1 MLDSVTQFAK
11 EHAFNVFVILATT
24 FILRR
29 FAMLFIKQ
37 LIRQT
42 IKPEMFKTLQDEK
55 QREKTLVST
64 IDAGVRAGLWII
76 TGLLLLAELGI
87 NIAPLLAGAGIA
99 GVALGFGAQSMVR
112 DFLSGIFV
120 ITENQYRVGDVI
132 RINNEVSGKVEKVT
146 LRQTVLRDLDG
157 MVHHIPNGEVRLATN
172 MTMEFANVNLDI
184 PISYES
190 DIEVVEKIVNQVG
203 EELAIDPEWRDDILE
218 APKFLRINDFASSAM
233 IIKITGKTAPMMH
246 WGVTGE
252 LRKRLKIAFDK
263 NNITIPYP
271 QQVIHQAKVRKQSKA

>member
-1 MLDSVTQFAK
+1 MIESVSQFAK
-11 EHAFNVFVILATT
+11 DHAFNVFIILSTT

-29 FAMLFIKQ
+29 FAMLFIKK
-37 LIRQT
+37 LIRQA

-55 QREKTLVST
+55 QREKTLIST
-64 IDAGVRAGLWII
+64 IGAGVRVALWII

-146 LRQTVLRDLDG
+146 LRI
-157 MVHHIPNGEVRLATN
+157 H
-172 MTMEFANVNLDI
+172 
-184 PISYES
+184 
-190 DIEVVEKIVNQVG
+190 
-203 EELAIDPEWRDDILE
+203 
-218 APKFLRINDFASSAM
+218 DFPASAM

-246 WGVTGE
+246 WAVTGE
-252 LRKRLKIAFDK
+252 LRKRLKIGFDK

-271 QQVIHQAKVRKQSKA
+271 QQVIHQAKKSQKTKN

>member
-1 MLDSVTQFAK
+1 M
-11 EHAFNVFVILATT
+11 
-24 FILRR
+24 R
-29 FAMLFIKQ
+29 
-37 LIRQT
+37 
-42 IKPEMFKTLQDEK
+42 TLSLE
-55 QREKTLVST
+55 
-64 IDAGVRAGLWII
+64 A
-76 TGLLLLAELGI
+76 AELGI

-157 MVHHIPNGEVRLATN
+157 MLHHIPNGEVRIATN

-190 DIEVVEKIVNQVG
+190 DIELVEDIVNKIG
-203 EELAIDPEWRDDILE
+203 IELAADPEWQDDIFE
-218 APKFLRINDFASSAM
+218 APKFLRIHDFAASAM

-246 WGVTGE
+246 WAVTGE
-252 LRKRLKIAFDK
+252 LRKRLKIGFDK

-271 QQVIHQAKVRKQSKA
+271 QQVIHQAKKSQKTKN